1 MVGLIDVPN
10 SPLGLL
16 CGGSHPTDPRRSLGI
31 VVARLDF
38 CGPVTTKL
46 QSAMQI
52 CSIGGL
58 IGVARIILQLELC
71 FCKPLMLQLF

>member
-52 CSIGGL
+52 GSIGHWWVNWRRQDH
-58 IGVARIILQLELC
+58 IAA
-71 FCKPLMLQLF
+71 